1 MCILPILCHVLRSSI
16 VCTDFITNVQSLRA
30 LSLARFPRHLSKRIL
45 CSRDAKELKYL
56 RYKMCTQNALYEFI
70 SPFPFLFKFVLILI
84 LTNDINMIRCNL
96 ILPPVIEII
105 NIIIHDVCSSCL
117 FKIHPMKFLS
127 IDSSTNDINPS
138 FFSSNRR
145 FFKFKGKGNKKER
158 KKISPIYGRKCTR
171 R

>member
-30 LSLARFPRHLSKRIL
+30 RFPRHLSKRIL
-45 CSRDAKELKYL
+45 RSRDAKELKYL
-56 RYKMCTQNALYEFI
+56 RYKMCTQNALYKFI

-96 ILPPVIEII
+96 ILPVIEII

-138 FFSSNRR
+138 NRR
-145 FFKFKGKGNKKER
+145 FFKFKGKGKRKER